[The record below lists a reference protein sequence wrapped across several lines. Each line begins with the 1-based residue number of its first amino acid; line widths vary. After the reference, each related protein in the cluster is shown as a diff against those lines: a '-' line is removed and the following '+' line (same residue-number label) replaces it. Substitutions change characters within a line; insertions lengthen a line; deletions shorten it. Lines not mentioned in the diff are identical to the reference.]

1 MQCGPCDLHA
11 TNEKSTISS
20 APATTSGIFALPLR
34 PTDGC
39 PVASGLDGFVPFPEA
54 E

>member
-1 MQCGPCDLHA
+1 MSRLRAGV
-11 TNEKSTISS
+11 
-20 APATTSGIFALPLR
+20 FAKTPPLR